1 MRAARDAGQLAGLAA
16 SKRMRGGEAV
26 LIALSALTAD
36 GDSMQFRDIIVE
48 KRGRAVCVTLNRP
61 ERMNSIGVD
70 TSAELVEVLTQ
81 YRDDPEQWVMILT
94 GAGNKSFCSGMY
106 VTEAAQKT
114 EEKGRTEGYTIF
126 KPWTDLMQSIQKPF
140 ICAINGYCVGGG
152 WHLVA
157 DSDIVIA
164 SDNTQIFDTHVNIGL
179 INGVESAG
187 FAWKM
192 PLGIVMRMVLE
203 GRHFRISAQQAYQW
217 GLVSE
222 VVPYEDL
229 MPRAWEIAR
238 HIAEEAAPLAVQG
251 SKKAILG
258 AIDRGPTEGI
268 PFTWTVLTD
277 IQDTADTRE
286 GFRSFVEK
294 RKPNFVGR

>member
-1 MRAARDAGQLAGLAA
+1 MAY
-16 SKRMRGGEAV
+16 K
-26 LIALSALTAD
+26 
-36 GDSMQFRDIIVE
+36 DILLE
-48 KRGRAVCVTLNRP
+48 KRGRIVCVTLNRP
-61 ERMNSIGVD
+61 ERMNAIGVD
-70 TSAELVEVLTQ
+70 TSAELLQVLQ
-81 YRDDPEQWVMILT
+81 EYRDNPEQWVMIIT
-94 GAGNKSFCSGMY
+94 AAGEKSFCSGMY

-114 EEKGRTEGYTIF
+114 QEKGKTEGYTIF
-126 KPWTDLMQSIQKPF
+126 KPWTDMMQSIRKPF
-140 ICAINGYCVGGG
+140 ICAVNGYCVGGG

-164 SDNTQIFDTHVNIGL
+164 SDNAQFFDTHVNIGL

-187 FAWKM
+187 LAYKM
-192 PLGIVMRMVLE
+192 PLGIVMRMVVE
-203 GRHFRISAQQAYQW
+203 GRHFRVSAQQALQW

-222 VVPYEDL
+222 VVPAAKLLDK
-229 MPRAWEIAR
+229 AWEIAT

-258 AIDRGPTEGI
+258 ALDRGPTAGI
-268 PFTWTVLTD
+268 PYTWTVLTD

-294 RKPNFVGR
+294 RKPRFTGK